1 MMVLLIVAGPMLA
14 GHTLLNYS
22 LKYLPATVVS
32 TATLIE
38 PVGSTIL
45 AYIFLRQGVG
55 VLEALAMVIVLAGV
69 YLSIMG
75 VTGSAQRGL

>member
-1 MMVLLIVAGPMLA
+1 VVGPMLA

-22 LKYLPATVVS
+22 LRYLPATVVS

-45 AYIFLRQGVG
+45 ATYSLGRVWVF
-55 VLEALAMVIVLAGV
+55 
-69 YLSIMG
+69 
-75 VTGSAQRGL
+75 

>member
-1 MMVLLIVAGPMLA
+1 
-14 GHTLLNYS
+14 
-22 LKYLPATVVS
+22 
-32 TATLIE
+32 
-38 PVGSTIL
+38 
-45 AYIFLRQGVG
+45 VG